1 VAELFTGS
9 EEKDNIFVNNLGKHL
24 TRSKYIIAITI
35 HGEIYL
41 PGITSLIREGLAA
54 WDSHE
59 LGRLVFKY
67 GGKPVGAFAACSN
80 RHELAGDVAHALF
93 LDWTHD
99 NPSPAEKR
107 TIPDMLPSAGM
118 T

>member
-1 VAELFTGS
+1 MPKTPM
-9 EEKDNIFVNNLGKHL
+9 K
-24 TRSKYIIAITI
+24 RSAIIALNLI
-35 HGEIYL
+35 

-67 GGKPVGAFAACSN
+67 GGQPVGAFAACPN
-80 RHELAGDVAHALF
+80 QRQQLAGDVAHALF

-107 TIPDMLPSAGM
+107 TIRDMLPSAGK
-118 T
+118 TY

>member
-1 VAELFTGS
+1 LLV
-9 EEKDNIFVNNLGKHL
+9 
-24 TRSKYIIAITI
+24 
-35 HGEIYL
+35 
-41 PGITSLIREGLAA
+41 GITSLIREGLAA

-67 GGKPVGAFAACSN
+67 GGKPVGAFAAQPN
-80 RHELAGDVAHALF
+80 QELAGDVAHALF

-107 TIPDMLPSAGM
+107 TIPNMLPSAGQPQLF
-118 T
+118 

>member
-1 VAELFTGS
+1 MQKTPIKTSAIISL
-9 EEKDNIFVNNLGKHL
+9 NL
-24 TRSKYIIAITI
+24 I
-35 HGEIYL
+35 

-67 GGKPVGAFAACSN
+67 GGQPVGAFAACPN
-80 RHELAGDVAHALF
+80 QRQQLAGDVAHALF

-107 TIPDMLPSAGM
+107 TIRDMLPSAGK
-118 T
+118 TLKKNWYVLNQLS

>member
-1 VAELFTGS
+1 ML
-9 EEKDNIFVNNLGKHL
+9 
-24 TRSKYIIAITI
+24 
-35 HGEIYL
+35 
-41 PGITSLIREGLAA
+41 GITSLIREGLAA

-67 GGKPVGAFAACSN
+67 GGKPVGAFAASSN
-80 RHELAGDVAHALF
+80 RQQLAGDVAHALF

-107 TIPDMLPSAGM
+107 TIPDMLPSAGKNGF
-118 T
+118 